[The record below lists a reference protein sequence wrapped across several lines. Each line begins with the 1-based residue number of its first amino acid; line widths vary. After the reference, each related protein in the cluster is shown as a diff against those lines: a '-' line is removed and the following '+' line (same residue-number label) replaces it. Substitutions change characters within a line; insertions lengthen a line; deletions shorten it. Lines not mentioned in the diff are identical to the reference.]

1 MTEPLL
7 PYEIEVPEK
16 LVNHIRVY
24 IGDSR
29 EFNRILEGIETSDEK
44 LKMAVQLWIQHF
56 NAHPP
61 VLCRKYIATDFPNYL
76 LMFQGVM
83 IQVLIMAGIIQ
94 TRNFLN
100 FNDGGVSFVVSDK
113 GQEYS
118 AWINNLMMTHR
129 EDFMNTKMALNAEAA
144 YGIHPSPDG
153 FYRNRGYW

>member
-1 MTEPLL
+1 MAEPLL
-7 PYEIEVPEK
+7 PYEIEVPDK
-16 LVNHIRVY
+16 LVKHIRVY

-29 EFNRILEGIETSDEK
+29 EFNRIVEGLETTDEK
-44 LKMAVQLWIQHF
+44 LILAVQLWVQHF

-61 VLCRKYIATDFPNYL
+61 VLSRKYQATDFPNYL

-83 IQVLIMAGIIQ
+83 IQTLIMAGIIQ

-118 AWINNLMMTHR
+118 AWINNLMATHQN
-129 EDFMNTKMALNAEAA
+129 DFINTKVALNAEAA
-144 YGIHPSPDG
+144 YAVHPSPDG
-153 FYRNRGYW
+153 WYRGGNYW